1 MSAGPDMVQGVIFDF
16 GRVISDFDIN
26 RFIRRIAPRSR
37 LPEKELSHTSSLGT
51 SAAVRYETGLISSDE
66 FFREI
71 CSLAALTISREE
83 FIRAYTDIFTP
94 KPETFALVKSLKAK
108 YALGLLSN
116 TNAWHYE
123 YGIKPV
129 EIFPLFDAVTLSFEV
144 RAMKPDRRIY
154 EDVLAKLRLPAASCV
169 YIDDIQEYV
178 DAGRAL
184 GLRAI
189 RYTTH
194 ERLITDLVA
203 AGVRIPK
210 S

>member
-1 MSAGPDMVQGVIFDF
+1 MSAPDGEVRAVIFDF

-26 RFIRRIAPRSR
+26 RFIARIAGRSR
-37 LPEKELSHTSSLGT
+37 LSREEITRSVSLGT
-51 SAAVRYETGLISSDE
+51 DVAVRYETGFISSDE

-71 CSLAALTISREE
+71 SSLAALTMTRDE
-83 FIRAYTDIFTP
+83 FIEAYADIFTP
-94 KPETFALVKSLKAK
+94 KPETFALVKFLKGK
-108 YALGLLSN
+108 YTLGLLSN

-123 YGIKPV
+123 YGIRPV

-154 EDVLAKLRLPAASCV
+154 RDILAKLRLPAGACV
-169 YIDDIQEYV
+169 YIDDIQEFV
-178 DAGRAL
+178 DAGKAL

-194 ERLITDLVA
+194 DRLLSDLAAVGVA
-203 AGVRIPK
+203 LPPA
-210 S
+210 

>member
-1 MSAGPDMVQGVIFDF
+1 MSDTPGKVRGVIFDF

-26 RFIRRIAPRSR
+26 RFITRIALRSR
-37 LPEKELSHTSSLGT
+37 LPEHEIRRNVSLGT
-51 SAAVRYETGLISSDE
+51 ALAVRYETGLITSDE

-71 CSLAALTISREE
+71 CSLAALTMAREE

-94 KPETFALVKSLKAK
+94 KAETFALVKSFKGK

-116 TNAWHYE
+116 TNEWHYE
-123 YGIKPV
+123 YGIRPV
-129 EIFPLFDAVTLSFEV
+129 EIFPLFEAVTLSFEV
-144 RAMKPDRRIY
+144 RAMKPDRRMY
-154 EDVLAKLRLPAASCV
+154 EDVLAKLRLPAGACV

-194 ERLITDLVA
+194 DRLIEDLAA
-203 AGVRIPK
+203 AGVRITHV
-210 S
+210 